1 MNEDRELD
9 RLLQLAKTA
18 QSSEAAES
26 QAPFGFAT
34 RITAQA
40 WEGPNEKL
48 LAWILGLRWGIAGA
62 AIVMF
67 ICVGLNFSVLRTP
80 AVSADA
86 IFHQQL
92 SELILP

>member
-18 QSSEAAES
+18 QASDAAEE

-34 RITAQA
+34 RVTAQA
-40 WEGPNEKL
+40 WENL
-48 LAWILGLRWGIAGA
+48 NDNALTWIFGLRWGIASA
-62 AIVMF
+62 AVVMF
-67 ICVGLNFSVLRTP
+67 ICVGLNFSVLRAP
-80 AVSADA
+80 EVSADA

>member
-18 QSSEAAES
+18 QSSDAAES

-40 WEGPNEKL
+40 WGSPNENAL
-48 LAWILGLRWGIAGA
+48 TWILGLRWGIAGA
-62 AIVMF
+62 AVVMF
-67 ICVGLNFSVLRTP
+67 ICVGMNFSVLRAP
-80 AVSADA
+80 NISADA